1 MEISVNP
8 LSQINVAISNLPTL
22 QFGPLEI
29 DERAREVRAFGK
41 SIQLKP
47 REFSLLLTLASNAGV
62 AMSRERLLD
71 MVWGYDFDGSD
82 RTLDVHIRRLRL
94 KIEENG
100 GCGRYLHTL
109 RRFGYKFSYTSEK
122 SPRFTVRVY
131 RNSERSAGNY
141 RTPAAALETA
151 V

>member
-1 MEISVNP
+1 MHPS
-8 LSQINVAISNLPTL
+8 SHMTDGISNLPALL

-29 DERAREVRAFGK
+29 DETAREVRAFGK
-41 SIQLKP
+41 AIQLKP

-82 RTLDVHIRRLRL
+82 RTLDVHIRRLRM

-100 GCGRYLHTL
+100 RCGRCLHTL
-109 RRFGYKFSYTSEK
+109 RRFGYKFSYTSDNR
-122 SPRFTVRVY
+122 PRFTVRVY
-131 RNSERSAGNY
+131 RSGERQKFV
-141 RTPAAALETA
+141 RLEN
-151 V
+151 